1 MKSDGRTTG
10 NPSESRGVNRVLI
23 AGLKSHSGKTLVTCA
38 LLETLRRRKLDPAS
52 FKCGP
57 DYIDPMFH
65 ERVLGIECKNLDTYF
80 AGTDGVRRLVA
91 ECCRRYA
98 VIEGVMGIYD
108 GADVGGLAGSSYE
121 IAAATSSPVIL
132 VVDASG
138 IGRTALSLI
147 RGILEDDSE
156 HLIRGLI
163 LNRCPSGYYTRLK
176 PVLATEF
183 RKGGYNVRIL
193 GAIPTEEDIRLE
205 SRHLGLILPGEVE
218 DIRDKIRRAA
228 DLLEE
233 HVDVGGILELMRE
246 AGSGQSECRSAEDQE
261 SVPLQSVSDTCRRQ
275 SAFSAGRYLTLAV
288 ARDEAFCF
296 YYKENLEMFRRRGV
310 KIRWFSPLHDREIPE
325 DADGLLLG
333 GGYPENHLEELSRN
347 RSMLESVRKA
357 ADRGLPS
364 LAECGGFMYL
374 HRTVEDMDGRR
385 YETVGAVDGECRY
398 AGHLV
403 RFGYMEI
410 EAVNEKEGPA
420 DQLPESLVG
429 MRGHEFHYYD
439 STCNGNVCT
448 AGKPYRDTKWN
459 CIVAGNNGIWG
470 FPHFYYG
477 SDSRFVDRFISRMKK
492 MADR

>member
-1 MKSDGRTTG
+1 MTVPQHVAIILDGNGRWAKAKG
-10 NPSESRGVNRVLI
+10 MPRSYGHIKGCANLESLCDDV
-23 AGLKSHSGKTLVTCA
+23 K
-38 LLETLRRRKLDPAS
+38 E
-52 FKCGP
+52 
-57 DYIDPMFH
+57 
-65 ERVLGIECKNLDTYF
+65 LGISYLTVYAFSTENWKRSRPEVDTLMKLFRDYLKRCIKISDRNEMRVKIIGDISAF
-80 AGTDGVRRLVA
+80 DQD
-91 ECCRRYA
+91 
-98 VIEGVMGIYD
+98 IQ
-108 GADVGGLAGSSYE
+108 
-121 IAAATSSPVIL
+121 
-132 VVDASG
+132 DA
-138 IGRTALSLI
+138 IV
-147 RGILEDDSE
+147 
-156 HLIRGLI
+156 
-163 LNRCPSGYYTRLK
+163 K
-176 PVLATEF
+176 
-183 RKGGYNVRIL
+183 
-193 GAIPTEEDIRLE
+193 
-205 SRHLGLILPGEVE
+205 
-218 DIRDKIRRAA
+218 
-228 DLLEE
+228 LEE
-233 HVDVGGILELMRE
+233 HVDIGGILELMRE

-385 YETVGAVDGECRY
+385 YEMVGAVDGECRY

-410 EAVNEKEGPA
+410 EAVNEKKGPA